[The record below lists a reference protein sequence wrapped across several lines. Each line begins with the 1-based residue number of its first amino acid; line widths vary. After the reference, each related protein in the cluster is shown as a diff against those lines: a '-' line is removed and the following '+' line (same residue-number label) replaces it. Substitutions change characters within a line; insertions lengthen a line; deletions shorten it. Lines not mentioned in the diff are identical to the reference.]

1 MQALLVVD
9 LQNDFMPGG
18 ALAVPGGD
26 ETVSVANRVMQ
37 RFELVIATQ
46 DFHPPNHAS
55 FVTENPG
62 RQVGDVIELDGLR
75 QEIWPV
81 HCVRGTHGAELHRDL
96 DTSRIAR
103 IFHKG
108 EDPRVDS
115 YSAFF
120 DNAHR
125 RDTGLGTYLAE
136 RKVSCITVLGLATDY
151 CVRFTCLDALALG
164 LRVRVIPE
172 GCRAIDLTPGDGER
186 SLSELVGR
194 GVELIAAAHA
204 SDVADK

>member
-1 MQALLVVD
+1 VKIVQALLVVD

-26 ETVSVANRVMQ
+26 ETVPVANDIMK
-37 RFELVIATQ
+37 RFELVVATQ

-62 RQVGDVIELDGLR
+62 KKVGDVIELDGLR

-81 HCVRGTHGAELHRDL
+81 HCVRGTYGAEFHAQL
-96 DTSRIAR
+96 DTSRVTR
-103 IFHKG
+103 IFRKG

-125 RDTGLGTYLAE
+125 RDTGLGSYLAE
-136 RKVSCITVLGLATDY
+136 RHVTGITLLGLATDY
-151 CVRFTCLDALALG
+151 CVRFSCLDALALG
-164 LRVRVIPE
+164 LDVRVVPE
-172 GCRAIDLTPGDGER
+172 GCRSIDLAPGDGER
-186 SLSELVGR
+186 TLRELVER
-194 GVELIAAAHA
+194 GATLIAAASA
-204 SDVADK
+204 ADK

>member
-26 ETVSVANRVMQ
+26 ETVPVANHIMK
-37 RFELVIATQ
+37 RFELVVATQ
-46 DFHPPNHAS
+46 DYHPPNHTS

-62 RQVGDVIELDGLR
+62 KKVGDVIELDGLR

-81 HCVRGTHGAELHRDL
+81 HCVRGTRGAELHAEL
-96 DTSRIAR
+96 DTSRVTR

-125 RDTGLGTYLAE
+125 RDTGLGNYFAE
-136 RKVSCITVLGLATDY
+136 RAVTGITLLGLATDY
-151 CVRFTCLDALALG
+151 CVRFSCLDALALG
-164 LRVRVIPE
+164 LDVRVVPE
-172 GCRAIDLTPGDGER
+172 GCRSIDLTPGDGER
-186 SLSELVGR
+186 TLRELVGR
-194 GVELIAAAHA
+194 GVTLIAAANA
-204 SDVADK
+204 ADK